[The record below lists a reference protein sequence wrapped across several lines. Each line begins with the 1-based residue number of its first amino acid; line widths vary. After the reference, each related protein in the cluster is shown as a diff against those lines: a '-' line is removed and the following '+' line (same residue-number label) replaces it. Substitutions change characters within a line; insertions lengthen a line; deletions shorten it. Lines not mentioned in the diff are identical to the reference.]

1 VLDTYTDDEWGL
13 LVGLPQSVVIA
24 TSAIEPDTTRKSLV
38 ESEAGFDAITLGR
51 GSGSPLVDAVAQQI
65 VDEVGVPGEEE
76 LRASAALHLAELPVI
91 EPDDPAGY
99 ARDVLDRATAAYDL
113 LEAKA
118 GEGDAAAY
126 RHWLVT
132 IAEAVATAARTG
144 DVMGI
149 GGELVS
155 EAERRFIA
163 RLARTLED

>member
-1 VLDTYTDDEWGL
+1 MLETYTDDEWGL

-24 TSAIEPDTTRKSLV
+24 TSAIEPDTTRKSLI
-38 ESEAGFDAITLGR
+38 ESEAGFDAIALGR

-65 VDEVGVPGEEE
+65 VEQVGVAGEEE
-76 LRASAALHLAELPVI
+76 LRTSAGLHLTDLPVI

-99 ARDVLDRATAAYDL
+99 AKDVLNRAGAAYAL

-118 GEGDAAAY
+118 DEAEAAAY

-132 IAEAVATAARTG
+132 IAEAVATATRTG